1 MKIDSLLSE
10 VFHIECKSL
19 CPDEKYCNVNKQL
32 ADKDDILTDALKDN
46 PDLLAHCKNFRNAQE
61 EYDAISVK
69 KFYSVGLKRG
79 FKLAMETFD
88 IKSPLYAD

>member
-46 PDLLAHCKNFRNAQE
+46 PDLLAHCKTSATLRRNTTQFP
-61 EYDAISVK
+61 S
-69 KFYSVGLKRG
+69 
-79 FKLAMETFD
+79 
-88 IKSPLYAD
+88 KSFTPSA